1 MYERWLPK
9 ESISNKD
16 NHDTFPHKLARTLT
30 AGMSRHT
37 RCGEVAFCTTQ
48 CTLNVTDLTVLDVS
62 KAERHAQEPDHDPHD
77 SHERDEHHEHHGHHG
92 HDGGHHH
99 HEHHERHEDG
109 QGRGH
114 GHQARADATGAEDR
128 LVAMCVDDFSMGWSS
143 YVAPVFD
150 MHFKNPEVWVRFED
164 LLLRRN
170 NWKTLSEHGF
180 PPPYDGGLAPPEP
193 KATKRWWNVAGW
205 RLGGDR
211 VGACVGEGGGGAR
224 DEAAGGDAGKLGER
238 QGRGGAARQ
247 DDHTLFKRPRLRRW
261 ECVGECTI
269 HFVSQPLG
277 GMQIMPPVKLDGQ
290 QLTKLLEDAFFEWGG
305 GGPIDFE
312 DMPSAVMHALMK
324 AALDKLDEVDEVA
337 DQVLARARMLRGTLK
352 DSLQH
357 YIAESAHLLSS
368 GAFGA
373 LHEAMHRKAGEGRS
387 PTPL

>member
-193 KATKRWWNVAGW
+193 K
-205 RLGGDR
+205 
-211 VGACVGEGGGGAR
+211 
-224 DEAAGGDAGKLGER
+224 
-238 QGRGGAARQ
+238 
-247 DDHTLFKRPRLRRW
+247 
-261 ECVGECTI
+261 
-269 HFVSQPLG
+269 PLG